1 MYPRCIQPQHTAIH
15 ARYMHDT
22 YPDGNTTAIHARY
35 VRYIAL
41 RTPKFGIQRDTL
53 GYTWI
58 HMYPHM
64 RYMYPGTEYMI
75 VVYSVCIPH
84 VSWYVLHVGLTIHA
98 FYSVSSA
105 YCNVFDVLLTHSN
118 RIHLYPYCFH
128 SECSI
133 YPGIGLFWKIISS
146 LI

>member
-1 MYPRCIQPQHTAIH
+1 MHPTETHRNRCAIRIPTEIQPQ
-15 ARYMHDT
+15 YMRDT
-22 YPDGNTTAIHARY
+22 

-105 YCNVFDVLLTHSN
+105 YFYLVEDDT
-118 RIHLYPYCFH
+118 
-128 SECSI
+128 
-133 YPGIGLFWKIISS
+133 
-146 LI
+146 